1 MLNLDTLLV
10 VMAGFD
16 LDVYIEQVA
25 MGGGRSV
32 TELSLSERYLEF
44 LGLLETSSSVFG
56 ML

>member
-1 MLNLDTLLV
+1 
-10 VMAGFD
+10 MAGFD

-32 TELSLSERYLEF
+32 TELSLSERYLEL
-44 LGLLETSSSVFG
+44 LGPLETSTSVFG